1 MPEDNLPD
9 EIRGFIREYIHTVEA
24 LEILALLRRDATKQW
39 TVSAIFKTILSNE
52 ESIARRLNEFSQY
65 GFVKTDIATSSYIYN
80 AENQQ
85 LDHLLELTLQA
96 YATRPV
102 TVVEAIFRPER
113 TSLQSFADAFR
124 FKQK

>member
-39 TVSAIFKTILSNE
+39 TVSAIFKAILSNE

-65 GFVKTDIATSSYIYN
+65 GFVKEDIATSSYTYN

-85 LDHLLELTLQA
+85 LDQLLNLTLQA

-102 TVVEAIFRPER
+102 TVVEMIFRPEP